1 MNLPRS
7 GRDTG
12 PVLHDGFYKLAA
24 TVTRRS
30 LKPKVTCQPTTD
42 GSGTATIWAF
52 CHLRQILFK
61 VVLAI
66 CSIFLGVG
74 TSLYISIWSCPE
86 SFRKSHPQKK
96 SVVIEE
102 TYIMLMTTQGYFTL
116 ATCRIS
122 YQYCTI
128 QSSTPPLGEFQS
140 ATSRPEPS
148 LRQKA
153 GAQSHGNLNESTPS
167 AFLFSQSDRKN
178 RCWRD
183 ILQCPRSIYVLQIFV
198 LSCKLVGFCWSWAG
212 KDESTGFCISWW
224 LQPSNRDAPSQ
235 PLSSE
240 DTPSQQDAN
249 GHQHQQRHHYRYAEK
264 EE

>member
-1 MNLPRS
+1 MNIPRS

-102 TYIMLMTTQGYFTL
+102 TYIILMTTQGYFTL
-116 ATCRIS
+116 ANCRIS

-153 GAQSHGNLNESTPS
+153 GGPEPWESQREHSFGLSFFHNQTGKTVVGGIFFSVPDQYMS
-167 AFLFSQSDRKN
+167 RKSLFIMQ
-178 RCWRD
+178 
-183 ILQCPRSIYVLQIFV
+183 
-198 LSCKLVGFCWSWAG
+198 VGRLLLELG
-212 KDESTGFCISWW
+212 REG
-224 LQPSNRDAPSQ
+224 
-235 PLSSE
+235 
-240 DTPSQQDAN
+240 
-249 GHQHQQRHHYRYAEK
+249 
-264 EE
+264 

>member
-86 SFRKSHPQKK
+86 SFRKSHPQNHWKRF
-96 SVVIEE
+96 STGTSGVAWAEWMDATLQPE
-102 TYIMLMTTQGYFTL
+102 TYRWPVELQLYLRVLSPSPFV
-116 ATCRIS
+116 R
-122 YQYCTI
+122 
-128 QSSTPPLGEFQS
+128 QSLSVLS
-140 ATSRPEPS
+140 SSVACVKATS
-148 LRQKA
+148 
-153 GAQSHGNLNESTPS
+153 
-167 AFLFSQSDRKN
+167 
-178 RCWRD
+178 
-183 ILQCPRSIYVLQIFV
+183 
-198 LSCKLVGFCWSWAG
+198 
-212 KDESTGFCISWW
+212 
-224 LQPSNRDAPSQ
+224 
-235 PLSSE
+235 
-240 DTPSQQDAN
+240 
-249 GHQHQQRHHYRYAEK
+249 
-264 EE
+264 

>member
-74 TSLYISIWSCPE
+74 TSLYISIWSCPK

-167 AFLFSQSDRKN
+167 AFLFFTIRPEKPLLEGYSSVSPIN
-178 RCWRD
+178 
-183 ILQCPRSIYVLQIFV
+183 ICPANLCFIMQ
-198 LSCKLVGFCWSWAG
+198 VGRLLLELGWEG
-212 KDESTGFCISWW
+212 
-224 LQPSNRDAPSQ
+224 
-235 PLSSE
+235 
-240 DTPSQQDAN
+240 
-249 GHQHQQRHHYRYAEK
+249 
-264 EE
+264 